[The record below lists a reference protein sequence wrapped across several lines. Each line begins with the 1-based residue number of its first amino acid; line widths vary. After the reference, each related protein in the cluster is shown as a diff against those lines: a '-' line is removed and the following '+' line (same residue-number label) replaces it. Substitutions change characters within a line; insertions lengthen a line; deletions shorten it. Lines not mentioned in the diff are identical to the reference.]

1 MERFEDFLGQDDIK
15 EFFREAGNGKH
26 PGHAY
31 ILEGSDGMGKKS
43 LAKLFAMS
51 LLCTSEGE
59 KPCGACHSCK
69 MALAGTHPDFITVT
83 HEKLNTLRVSE
94 IRQQVVD
101 DVPIKPYYGGKKV
114 YIIPDAQ
121 KMNKEAQNS
130 LLKTIEEPPDYVV
143 ILLLAEGEEALLET
157 IRSRAVKLKTRPV
170 PEPVLKKALVSR
182 GVPEKQA
189 AMAARFARGV
199 PGKAEEMASSDEFRE
214 RMERFLALIS
224 ELPFPDVELIHAA
237 LEAER
242 MTNVK
247 IAGFLKRH
255 PIFSPAPDEEL
266 LTLAGTCEMEQLAG
280 DYLISGAKDT
290 SEWVPV
296 LVRGKAILYGTT
308 ADGWNNPVKVFKS
321 GDILSFE
328 ALFSDRY
335 TGELLMTH
343 EDGAV
348 ILFMKPDALYEFFCA
363 HPECLLEAAHILE
376 KEKRSYR
383 KLWLNAM

>member
-130 LLKTIEEPPDYVV
+130 LLKTIEEPPDYAV
-143 ILLLAEGEEALLET
+143 LLLLTDSKDSLLPTVTSRCVSFSFRPLPDSIIKKYLTDKLDIEPARASAIT
-157 IRSRAVKLKTRPV
+157 SFSGGNLGMAIRLSQS
-170 PEPVLKKALVSR
+170 E
-182 GVPEKQA
+182 
-189 AMAARFARGV
+189 
-199 PGKAEEMASSDEFRE
+199 EFRE
-214 RMERFLALIS
+214 IYDNTTEMLKTIENRQVEQLLSEAKEYTEHKEDLDEILDIMLLWYRDVLMCKAAPGVALTFTDETGYIETKAAKISYEEINRSIAAIEETKERLALN
-224 ELPFPDVELIHAA
+224 ANA
-237 LEAER
+237 
-242 MTNVK
+242 
-247 IAGFLKRH
+247 
-255 PIFSPAPDEEL
+255 
-266 LTLAGTCEMEQLAG
+266 
-280 DYLISGAKDT
+280 
-290 SEWVPV
+290 
-296 LVRGKAILYGTT
+296 
-308 ADGWNNPVKVFKS
+308 
-321 GDILSFE
+321 
-328 ALFSDRY
+328 
-335 TGELLMTH
+335 
-343 EDGAV
+343 
-348 ILFMKPDALYEFFCA
+348 
-363 HPECLLEAAHILE
+363 EAAMDML
-376 KEKRSYR
+376 
-383 KLWLNAM
+383 LLNIKGY